1 MIKDGKL
8 IRKLRKE
15 RNITQEKLVGMHYS
29 RSTLARI
36 ESEDLD
42 MRTEMLINLLNRM
55 NVSLEEYQFYKH
67 ENLLSKKD
75 EARKNFIDK
84 VLNLQTGDSYLQNLH
99 DEYLQSNDFYYLY
112 LYCLGKI
119 LQHKVN
125 KKAIDLTKESQ
136 IIKEYLA
143 KIETWGFFELALYAN
158 SLYLFNDEFIE
169 QQYSFVLRKM
179 NQFSHI
185 DKFKH
190 LKIRFLLNS
199 IILCFERNKLSLLD
213 QYLSD
218 LFESTMD
225 SDYIL
230 GRIFWRFFTDLKNNH
245 QLSDTTL
252 TYNWLHSLGYDD
264 LANNFLEIEQMF
276 RK

>member
-84 VLNLQTGDSYLQNLH
+84 
-99 DEYLQSNDFYYLY
+99 
-112 LYCLGKI
+112 
-119 LQHKVN
+119 
-125 KKAIDLTKESQ
+125 
-136 IIKEYLA
+136 
-143 KIETWGFFELALYAN
+143 
-158 SLYLFNDEFIE
+158 
-169 QQYSFVLRKM
+169 
-179 NQFSHI
+179 
-185 DKFKH
+185 
-190 LKIRFLLNS
+190 
-199 IILCFERNKLSLLD
+199 
-213 QYLSD
+213 
-218 LFESTMD
+218 
-225 SDYIL
+225 IL
-230 GRIFWRFFTDLKNNH
+230 GYR
-245 QLSDTTL
+245 
-252 TYNWLHSLGYDD
+252 
-264 LANNFLEIEQMF
+264 
-276 RK
+276 